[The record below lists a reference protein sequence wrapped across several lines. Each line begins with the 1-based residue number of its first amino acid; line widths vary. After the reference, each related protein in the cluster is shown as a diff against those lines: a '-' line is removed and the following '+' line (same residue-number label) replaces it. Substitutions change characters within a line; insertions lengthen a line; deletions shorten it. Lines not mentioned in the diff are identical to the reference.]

1 MAADSFSL
9 RGRTALNNQ
18 NNKKKIGLSSI
29 RAIRLMFLL
38 RKLKGGCDKMLL
50 TNDMTK

>member
-18 NNKKKIGLSSI
+18 NNKKIGLSSI

-38 RKLKGGCDKMLL
+38 RELKGGCDKMLL